1 MATLFT
7 VPIASTGGSIV
18 CTNPTANQGQ
28 EQQNVYL
35 LTFTSPKDNRLTPK
49 FIDAMILALDIIE
62 HRYPKGVVV
71 TTSGIAKFYSNG
83 LDLEVATS
91 TEGFL
96 ENWLWRLF
104 RRFLTYVNCKAFRQG
119 NQNADNLRYPM
130 PTVCLLN
137 GHAFAGGFMLAM
149 YHDYRVQNPEKGFL
163 CINELEFGV
172 PLQTPMMSI
181 FREKLMPVTFRNVV
195 LEARRFGG
203 KDSLSAGIVDAL
215 GGLDEVLGFIRDRK
229 LLNKAATGIYGTMKE
244 EMYARVLN
252 GLDDHPGNLA
262 WREKVEDRNEGLRK
276 KALRDVEE
284 FEKKSKAKL

>member
-1 MATLFT
+1 MAALFT

-18 CTNPTANQGQ
+18 CTNPTAEGK
-28 EQQNVYL
+28 EKQNVYL
-35 LTFTSPKDNRLTPK
+35 LTFISPKDNRLTPS

-62 HRYPKGVVV
+62 HRYPKGVVI
-71 TTSGIAKFYSNG
+71 TTSGITKFYSNG

-96 ENWLWRLF
+96 DKWLWQLF
-104 RRFLTYVNCKAFRQG
+104 RRFLTF
-119 NQNADNLRYPM
+119 PM

-181 FREKLMPVTFRNVV
+181 FREKLVPTTFRNVV

-203 KDSLSAGIVDAL
+203 KDSLQAGIVDAL
-215 GGLDEVLGFIRDRK
+215 GGLDETLALIRDRK
-229 LLNKAATGIYGTMKE
+229 ILNKADTGIYGVMKE
-244 EMYARVLN
+244 EMYSRVLN
-252 GLDDHPGNLA
+252 GIDDHVGNLE
-262 WREKVEDRNEGLRK
+262 WREM
-276 KALRDVEE
+276 VEE
-284 FEKKSKAKL
+284 KKGQLQEKSLRAVEEWEKKGKAKL